1 MSLKEQQAE
10 VEFSKGIERIHH
22 REERFVADLAKQ
34 AKKKAKTAAKKAKKK
49 RKDRAAKKAA
59 AAAEEELLANGEVE
73 GGTVSLIDS
82 FDPVILH
89 LLTFLFMSPRQLQV
103 EC

>member
-1 MSLKEQQAE
+1 
-10 VEFSKGIERIHH
+10 
-22 REERFVADLAKQ
+22 
-34 AKKKAKTAAKKAKKK
+34 
-49 RKDRAAKKAA
+49 
-59 AAAEEELLANGEVE
+59 VE

-82 FDPVILH
+82 FDSVFLH